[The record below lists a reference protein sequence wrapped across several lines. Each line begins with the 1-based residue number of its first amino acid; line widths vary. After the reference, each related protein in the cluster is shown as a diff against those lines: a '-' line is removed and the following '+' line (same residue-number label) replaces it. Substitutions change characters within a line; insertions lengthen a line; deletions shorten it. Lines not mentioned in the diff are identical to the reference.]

1 MAAEAVCANDPAVG
15 IERRDD
21 MTEPI
26 RILQWG
32 MLGGFGGVEAFI
44 MNVYR
49 NLDRSKVQFDFLESH
64 NEGKLAYEDEILAM
78 GGHIYR
84 VMYSQRESLVKSHSE
99 LLRFFREHPEFKGIH
114 VNANYPYAY
123 PLKVAKEAGIPL
135 RILHSHNSGSGAQ
148 FGPRPSGLKALIK
161 TYRAHAV
168 QKQIDSAPTYYFACS
183 QQAADYMFPD
193 KPFTWVKN
201 GIDTAEFAFDPIARR
216 RVRAELGVG
225 DDTKLIGFCG
235 RFRKQKNPL
244 FLLEIFAEYA
254 RMEADTQL
262 MLVGIGEL
270 EQQMRKKVE
279 ELGIADKVMFLGART
294 DMPDLYQA
302 MDLFLLPSLFEG
314 LALVYMEAQCAGLP
328 CLASKEAMA
337 VEAAVTPLMHTC
349 SIRND
354 AQSWARE
361 CQSILEKN
369 TQRLSYSDVVRG
381 AGFDIRDVASELQR
395 FYLEKADD

>member
-1 MAAEAVCANDPAVG
+1 
-15 IERRDD
+15 

-32 MLGGFGGVEAFI
+32 MLGGFSGVEAFI

-49 NLDRSKVQFDFLESH
+49 NMDRSKVQFDFLESH

-99 LLRFFREHPEFKGIH
+99 LLRFFREHPEFAGIH
-114 VNANYPYAY
+114 VNANYPYAF
-123 PLKVAKEAGIPL
+123 PLKMAKEAGMPL
-135 RILHSHNSGSGAQ
+135 RILHSHNSGSGSQ
-148 FGPRPSGLKALIK
+148 FESQPSGLKALIK
-161 TYRAHAV
+161 TYRDRIV
-168 QKQIDSAPTYYFACS
+168 QKQIDMAPTHYFACS
-183 QQAADYMFPD
+183 QQAADYMFPGR
-193 KPFTWVKN
+193 PFIWVKN
-201 GIDTAEFAFDPIARR
+201 GIDAGKFAFRADIRQ
-216 RVRAELGVG
+216 RVRAELGIG

-235 RFRKQKNPL
+235 RFRRQENPL

-254 RMEADTQL
+254 RMEVNTKL

-279 ELGIADKVMFLGART
+279 ELGLADKVMFLGART

-328 CLASKEAMA
+328 CLASKEAMSF
-337 VEAAVTPLMHTC
+337 EAAVTPLMHAC
-349 SIRND
+349 SVRDDARVWADQCRN
-354 AQSWARE
+354 
-361 CQSILEKN
+361 ILNEN
-369 TQRLSYSDVVRG
+369 EQRSDCSNVVRD
-381 AGFDIRDVASELQR
+381 AGFDIRDVAEELQR
-395 FYLEKADD
+395 FYLEHVK